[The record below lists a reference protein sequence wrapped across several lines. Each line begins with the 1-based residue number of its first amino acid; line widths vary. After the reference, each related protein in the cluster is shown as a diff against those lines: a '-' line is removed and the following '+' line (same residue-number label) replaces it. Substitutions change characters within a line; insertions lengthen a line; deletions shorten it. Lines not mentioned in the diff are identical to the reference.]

1 MAAAREVGSGAL
13 PALSRLPVPRAR
25 DKRPPSGPGAEGTAA
40 GPPRQKRARPG
51 PGGERVPPRA
61 PLRAV
66 AAGKNG
72 HPKKAATVV
81 AAPRAGLPW
90 KASTV
95 AAAPRAGAP
104 CGPPAPQKRPPWDLR
119 GQVGD
124 LREELGKARERL
136 RELESHKQHLE
147 CGNQQLQERLA
158 QLQRELMERERRESD
173 LIATVGSLEVQ
184 LERSRSLAEGLALE
198 KRRLEEEEQQRR
210 RERDEG
216 RAREQALSENLE
228 NTKAHMAQIQEQ
240 LQMKLDQMAALQE
253 VERSQKSLLDQQ
265 EERIHLLEM
274 ERRRLHNDIQELKGN
289 IRVFCRV
296 RPVLPEESERQ
307 RGLQHLRFSPQD
319 PKALVLTRPD
329 EVSRVH
335 PKMAL
340 KNPFLPLSKM
350 APSINVFSPQKCFF
364 PSKIPFLSL
373 KMSFPPHKF
382 HFFPS
387 KIPFFLPQK
396 FCSFPSK
403 TPFFFS
409 KIPFFFSKIPFFF
422 SKIPFFSPQKSC
434 FFPSKTSFFPS
445 KRPFCEAKKAFLGG
459 QKCPFLP
466 LLPLQLPFFLKNIHF
481 PPPKFPFF
489 SPQSHVGRE
498 RRPELR
504 YDFTFDRVFPP
515 GASQQEIFQ
524 EIQLLVQ
531 SALDGYP
538 VCIFAYG
545 QTGSGKTFTMEGPEP
560 PGAPESRG
568 MIPRAVQHLFQS
580 THDLAGKGW
589 QYHFSA
595 SFLEIYNESL
605 RDLLLVKG
613 QRAADLDI
621 RRVSP
626 NSDELHV
633 PNLTWVPVET
643 EEEVLELLQ
652 RAGSQRSVAQTGLN
666 NRSSRSHSVFQL
678 RIRGEQRAR
687 DLRCASTLTLVDLA
701 GSERL
706 EKSGSVGDRL
716 RETQSINSSLSAL
729 GLVITA
735 LCNKEQHVPYRNSKL
750 TFLLQNCLGG
760 NAKVLMFVTISPL
773 EENFGESLNS
783 LRFASKVNECMIGT
797 AQANRK

>member
-329 EVSRVH
+329 E
-335 PKMAL
+335 
-340 KNPFLPLSKM
+340 
-350 APSINVFSPQKCFF
+350 
-364 PSKIPFLSL
+364 
-373 KMSFPPHKF
+373 
-382 HFFPS
+382 
-387 KIPFFLPQK
+387 
-396 FCSFPSK
+396 
-403 TPFFFS
+403 
-409 KIPFFFSKIPFFF
+409 
-422 SKIPFFSPQKSC
+422 
-434 FFPSKTSFFPS
+434 
-445 KRPFCEAKKAFLGG
+445 
-459 QKCPFLP
+459 
-466 LLPLQLPFFLKNIHF
+466 
-481 PPPKFPFF
+481 
-489 SPQSHVGRE
+489 SHVGRE

-687 DLRCASTLTLVDLA
+687 DLRCACEGPPSLHFPFPRFPAPIHHFPITILDFLPPIPDFPAPNPSFPNPYPRFPSPNPTLP
-701 GSERL
+701 
-706 EKSGSVGDRL
+706 
-716 RETQSINSSLSAL
+716 N
-729 GLVITA
+729 
-735 LCNKEQHVPYRNSKL
+735 PYPTFFNPIPDFPAPICHFPAPIPP
-750 TFLLQNCLGG
+750 TFLNPQPRFPNPKIGFHAPYPTFRSPHPAFPNPNPSFSIPHPRFPNPTFLNPQPGFPNPNPTFTNSNPGFP
-760 NAKVLMFVTISPL
+760 NANSAFSAPYPTFPSPSPRFPIPTFPSP
-773 EENFGESLNS
+773 NPTFPAPMPHSLHS
-783 LRFASKVNECMIGT
+783 HS
-797 AQANRK
+797 QPP

>member
-329 EVSRVH
+329 E
-335 PKMAL
+335 
-340 KNPFLPLSKM
+340 
-350 APSINVFSPQKCFF
+350 
-364 PSKIPFLSL
+364 
-373 KMSFPPHKF
+373 
-382 HFFPS
+382 
-387 KIPFFLPQK
+387 
-396 FCSFPSK
+396 
-403 TPFFFS
+403 
-409 KIPFFFSKIPFFF
+409 
-422 SKIPFFSPQKSC
+422 
-434 FFPSKTSFFPS
+434 
-445 KRPFCEAKKAFLGG
+445 
-459 QKCPFLP
+459 
-466 LLPLQLPFFLKNIHF
+466 
-481 PPPKFPFF
+481 
-489 SPQSHVGRE
+489 SHVGRE